1 MNESVFLRACRRE
14 PVPYTPVWLMRQAGR
29 YMPEYRA
36 LRERVPFL
44 TLCKSPELAAQVT
57 VEAVERLGVD
67 AAIIFA
73 DILLIVEP
81 MGVGLEFSRGDG
93 PVIHRP
99 VRSGADVD
107 RLRDG
112 HPAETV
118 PFVFEAV
125 RRARASLPAH
135 IPLIGFSGAP
145 FTLASYLIEGGSAR
159 HYVETKRFMYT
170 DPGAWRALMDRLVR
184 AIVAYVNEQI
194 AAGAQ
199 AVQLF
204 DSWVGCLSP
213 ADYRTFLLPYMR
225 ALFQGITPGTP
236 VIHFGTETAGLLE
249 LMAEA
254 GGDVVGVDWRIDLD
268 AAWRRVGFDRAVQ
281 GNLDPVVLFA
291 PKEELRRQVVR
302 VLRAAAG
309 RPGHVFNLGHGILP
323 HTPVES
329 VVALVEMVHEMSAG
343 GTSRQSAAGGR
354 SDE

>member
-1 MNESVFLRACRRE
+1 
-14 PVPYTPVWLMRQAGR
+14 MRQAGR
-29 YMPEYRA
+29 YMAEYRA

-44 TLCKSPELAAQVT
+44 TLCKTPDLAAQVT

-81 MGVGLEFSRGDG
+81 MGVGLEFSKGDG

-107 RLRDG
+107 KLREDD
-112 HPAETV
+112 PRTTV

-125 RRARASLPAH
+125 RKARESLPAH

-145 FTLASYLIEGGSAR
+145 FTVASYMIEGGGSR
-159 HYVETKRFMYT
+159 NYIETKRLMYN
-170 DPGAWRALMDRLVR
+170 DPGAWRALMERLVR
-184 AIVAYVNEQI
+184 IITAYMNGQI

-213 ADYRTFLLPYMR
+213 ADYRAFILPHMK
-225 ALFQGITPGTP
+225 ALFADISPGTP
-236 VIHFGTETAGLLE
+236 VIHFGTDTSGLLE

-254 GGDVVGVDWRIDLD
+254 GGTVIGVDWRIDLD
-268 AAWRRVGFDRAVQ
+268 VAWRRIGYDRAVQ
-281 GNLDPVVLFA
+281 GNLDPVTLFA
-291 PKEELRRQVVR
+291 SQAEIRKQVQR
-302 VLRAAAG
+302 VLHMTHG
-309 RPGHVFNLGHGILP
+309 RPGHIFNLGHGILP
-323 HTPVES
+323 QTPVGN
-329 VVALVEMVHEMSAG
+329 VIALVEMVHEISSELRMKN
-343 GTSRQSAAGGR
+343 
-354 SDE
+354 